1 MKNNDS
7 IFLLKECDA
16 GTKMGISSID
26 DVLDN
31 VRSGKMESLLN
42 ESRDHHDKLEQEIHR
57 LLIEYG
63 SKEKEPAPMAKGM
76 AKMKTNMKI
85 AMHDTDSTIAD
96 LMIDGCNM
104 GVKSLY
110 KYMNQ
115 YPNADEK
122 VKDICLRLI
131 GIEEELN
138 QKLRP
143 FL

>member
-1 MKNNDS
+1 MKHNDS

-26 DVLDN
+26 DILDN
-31 VRSGKMESLLN
+31 VKSGKLESLLK
-42 ESRDHHDKLEQEIHR
+42 ESRDHHDRLEQEIHR
-57 LLIEYG
+57 LLEEYD
-63 SKEKEPAPMAKGM
+63 SKEKEPAAMAKGM

-85 AMHDTDSTIAD
+85 AMNDTDATIAD